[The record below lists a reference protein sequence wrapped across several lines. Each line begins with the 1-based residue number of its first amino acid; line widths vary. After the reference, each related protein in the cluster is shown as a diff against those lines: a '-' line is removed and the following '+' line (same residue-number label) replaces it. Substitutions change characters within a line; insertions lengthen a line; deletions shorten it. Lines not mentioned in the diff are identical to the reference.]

1 MELVPGEP
9 LSALWPGTGQLTPE
23 RTLDIV
29 GQAADGLQ
37 AAHDAG
43 VIHRD
48 IKPGNILV
56 TPDGVVKIT
65 DFGIARAANAVPLT
79 QTGAIMG
86 TAYYISPEQASG
98 QSVTPASDIY
108 SLGVVAYECLAGR
121 RPFDGDTPVSRRAGP
136 GQPGAAGAPAGRCPP
151 PCGTW

>member
-9 LSALWPGTGQLTPE
+9 LSAILARDGTLTPE

-29 GQAADGLQ
+29 GQAANGLQ

-65 DFGIARAANAVPLT
+65 DFGIARAA
-79 QTGAIMG
+79 
-86 TAYYISPEQASG
+86 
-98 QSVTPASDIY
+98 
-108 SLGVVAYECLAGR
+108 
-121 RPFDGDTPVSRRAGP
+121 SRCR
-136 GQPGAAGAPAGRCPP
+136 
-151 PCGTW
+151 